1 MCGMCGVRYSE
12 MSDDVVLHVIKL
24 LLRLSSVS
32 SAVKTAADQ
41 CLLVSRVSLAFVCF
55 SFVC

>member
-1 MCGMCGVRYSE
+1 MCGVRYSE